1 MKNFQT
7 LPEQS
12 LLNFSLINKSLI
24 AWKLRKFAAIVDAG
38 KQFVQATYKLEGDGP
53 LVFQVYEII
62 SALSTCTSIT
72 MENYPN
78 VQAVVKN
85 ISWSTKQQLEWRKY
99 ARQCIKPALDNEHL
113 QAVFFSFPG

>member
-1 MKNFQT
+1 M

-12 LLNFSLINKSLI
+12 LPNFSLISKNMKVE
-24 AWKLRKFAAIVDAG
+24 FAAIVGAG

-62 SALSTCTSIT
+62 SALSTSIT

-78 VQAVVKN
+78 VPAVVKN
-85 ISWSTKQQLEWRKY
+85 ISRSTEQLRWKNM
-99 ARQCIKPALDNEHL
+99 PDNVLNQHWII
-113 QAVFFSFPG
+113 QGTFTG